1 MKQKRWITTRELI
14 IFSMLGVIIFLSD
27 LIMEFLPNIH
37 GVAMFIALFTLIYR
51 AKALIPIYVYVM
63 LTGLYAGFALW
74 WIPYLYIWT
83 ILWAFIM
90 LIPKNSKN
98 TFKFILSCAFCS
110 LHGLLYGTLYAPLQ
124 AIMFGLSFKGMI
136 AWIIAG
142 LPFDIVHMCGNFAM
156 SFLIIPLY
164 KLLKKLT

>member
-74 WIPYLYIWT
+74 WIPYLYVWT